1 MDKYAFFTLMSKN
14 NIPVLNTHLISHK
27 HEPGFKG
34 PYILKPRFGGSS
46 IGVEIVQDYKT
57 ALSITNNS
65 TLYNHGSILQPFL
78 EDSND
83 LLVGVRTYPET
94 DYSDI
99 EKPIRSSNNEMFS
112 YKDKY
117 LENGGLEGSR
127 RELPAKVDASIKSQI
142 TEILDR
148 LLTIIEI
155 KGICRVD
162 FLSKGEKVYLNEV
175 NTIPGSYAL
184 YLWEHIGLNKFDL
197 LKDMVDETQLKTIN
211 WIKEGSDGTALKTA
225 KDIQSKLG

>member
-1 MDKYAFFTLMSKN
+1 M
-14 NIPVLNTHLISHK
+14 
-27 HEPGFKG
+27 
-34 PYILKPRFGGSS
+34 
-46 IGVEIVQDYKT
+46 
-57 ALSITNNS
+57 
-65 TLYNHGSILQPFL
+65 QPFL

-127 RELPAKVDASIKSQI
+127 RELPAKVDASTKSQI

-162 FLSKGEKVYLNEV
+162 FLSKEEKVYLNEV